1 MATEMV
7 TPLFQPNQGAM
18 MEMVNHL
25 FGDVPAA
32 YGDGL
37 VELAW
42 RDEKTGKLSHGRL
55 YTLDNLEDLV
65 AEAARLNATRGVN
78 VYVGAALRH
87 PETPP
92 FGRANDEDFLALTA
106 YYVDLDDPGVAKVA
120 KDVYGRLKP
129 TFVGKTG
136 GTPDL
141 RAQLWWKLEEPITD
155 PERTRAVLSGLC
167 AALKG
172 DSTVVNPSRIMRL
185 IGSIAW
191 PVKDGRIT
199 ERTEIIRLQTPGAT
213 EYMAETIERLCVDAN
228 WQQNTKTMPDSGQDR
243 AVSSLGFVG
252 NVTDGREA
260 YMRNTILA
268 VLGELCAEHGCA
280 PTVEELFEAAWPQYS
295 QNVDLTR
302 AGRGKDEFVRK
313 VRYTLNRFEVG
324 RIASMPTLEAAV
336 ASGLAKKAQSQPN
349 MQQAV
354 QAAYNGAEAASQV
367 SDEAAPNPSQK
378 DDGDVFQL
386 LDATALRNLP
396 PPQWLVEGIIPDRG
410 LTFLYGQRGKGKSFV
425 TLDAALHIASGS
437 KWLGRDTK
445 AGGVIYC
452 AGEGLAGYGVRVE
465 GWARTY
471 PARDIGNFRLM
482 PLVPNFR
489 DEKEVA
495 KLARTI
501 KQQLGDAKLIIIDT
515 VARAIPGAEENSSKD
530 MGLFVSA
537 CDAIRQTCGV
547 AVIGVHHSGKD
558 DERGMRGSSALEGA
572 GDAVIHL
579 KRQEGQI
586 VEITSDKM
594 KDGEE
599 FRPIIMAL
607 EKIEWIDERDPLG
620 KPRSTLVPK
629 MQGEDR
635 SMAFPNDVATQ
646 AVLKQIDRS
655 WKAGKPFTTSR
666 QHRNSDRYLGHFI
679 TKNYRVSESVAESF
693 CMDLFDAGAIMIG
706 EYKDENYRT
715 KNGVK
720 LADFVINEVEKD
732 DDL

>member
-7 TPLFQPNQGAM
+7 TPLFQPNQDAM

-42 RDEKTGKLSHGRL
+42 RDAKTGNLSHGRL

-78 VYVGAALRH
+78 VYIGAALRH
-87 PETPP
+87 PDTPP

-120 KDVYGRLKP
+120 KDVYGRQKP

-155 PERTRAVLSGLC
+155 PFRSRAVLSGLC

-213 EYMAETIERLCVDAN
+213 EYMAETIERLCADAN
-228 WQQNTKTMPDSGQDR
+228 WQQNAKTMPDSTQDR

-268 VLGELCAEHGCA
+268 VLGELCAEAGAA
-280 PTVEELFEAAWPQYS
+280 PTTEELFEAAWPQYS

-302 AGRGKDEFVRK
+302 EGRGQDEFMRK
-313 VRYTLNRFEVG
+313 VRYTLNRFDMG

-336 ASGLAKKAQSQPN
+336 ASGLAKKAQQSPN
-349 MQQAV
+349 MMATV
-354 QAAYNGAEAASQV
+354 QAAYDGGQSHK
-367 SDEAAPNPSQK
+367 SDGAAPNQSQK

-396 PPQWLVEGIIPDRG
+396 PPQWLVDGIIPDKG

-465 GWARTY
+465 GWARSY
-471 PARDIGNFRLM
+471 GGRDIDNFRLM

-501 KQQLGDAKLIIIDT
+501 KQNLGDAKLIIIDT

-530 MGLFVSA
+530 MGLFVAA

-579 KRQEGQI
+579 KRLEGNL

-599 FRPIIMAL
+599 FKPIIMAL
-607 EKIEWIDERDPLG
+607 DKVEWIDDRDPLG

-629 MQGEDR
+629 MAGEDR
-635 SMAFPNDVATQ
+635 SLAFPNDVATGSI
-646 AVLKQIDRS
+646 LKSIDRA
-655 WKAGKPFTTSR
+655 WRAGNPYGMANNLKNI
-666 QHRNSDRYLGHFI
+666 HRHLGLDISQKYQIPEGQSGSF
-679 TKNYRVSESVAESF
+679 VA
-693 CMDLFDAGAIMIG
+693 DLFDAGLIEIS
-706 EYKDENYRT
+706 EYKDENYRPR
-715 KNGVK
+715 KGIKVS
-720 LADFVINEVEKD
+720 DFVLDEAQND
-732 DDL
+732 D

>member
-7 TPLFQPNQGAM
+7 TPLFQPNQDAM

-42 RDEKTGKLSHGRL
+42 RDAKTGNLSHGRL

-87 PETPP
+87 PDTPP

-106 YYVDLDDPGVAKVA
+106 YYVDLDDPGVAKTA
-120 KDVYGRLKP
+120 KNVYGRQKP

-155 PERTRAVLSGLC
+155 PFRSRAVLSGLC

-228 WQQNTKTMPDSGQDR
+228 WQQNAKTMPDSAQDR

-268 VLGELCAEHGCA
+268 VLGELCAEHGAA
-280 PTVEELFEAAWPQYS
+280 PTTEELFEAAWPQYS

-302 AGRGKDEFVRK
+302 EGRGRDEFMRK
-313 VRYTLNRFEVG
+313 VRYTLNRFDMG
-324 RIASMPTLEAAV
+324 RITSMPTLEAAV
-336 ASGLAKKAQSQPN
+336 ASGLAKKAQQSPN
-349 MQQAV
+349 MMQTV
-354 QAAYNGAEAASQV
+354 QAAYDGGQSHKSDGAASNQ
-367 SDEAAPNPSQK
+367 SQK

-396 PPQWLVEGIIPDRG
+396 PPQWLVDGIIPDKG

-465 GWARTY
+465 GWARQH
-471 PARDIGNFRLM
+471 PSLDVGNFRLM

-501 KQQLGDAKLIIIDT
+501 KQNLGDAKLIIIDT

-579 KRQEGQI
+579 KRLEGNL
-586 VEITSDKM
+586 VEIASDKM

-599 FRPIIMAL
+599 FKPIILSL
-607 EKIEWIDERDPLG
+607 EKVEWIDERDPLG
-620 KPRSTLVPK
+620 KPRSTLVPQ
-629 MQGEDR
+629 MMEPDR
-635 SMAFPNDVATQ
+635 KMAFPNDVATG
-646 AVLKQIDRS
+646 AILREIDRA
-655 WKAGKPFTTSR
+655 WKAGKPFTMSSR
-666 QHRNSDRYLGHFI
+666 LKELGRYLPSF
-679 TKNYRVSESVAESF
+679 VARQYKVNDAVVRNF
-693 CMDLFDAGAIMIG
+693 CEDLLAGNMVQIC
-706 EYKDENYRT
+706 EYKDENYRM
-715 KNGVK
+715 KPGLK
-720 LADFVINEVEKD
+720 LADFSDEELEDYD
-732 DDL
+732 DN

>member
-7 TPLFQPNQGAM
+7 TPLFSPNQDAM

-55 YTLDNLEDLV
+55 FTLDQLEDLV

-78 VYVGAALRH
+78 VYIGAALRH
-87 PETPP
+87 PDTPP

-106 YYVDLDDPGVAKVA
+106 YYVDLDDPGVAKTA
-120 KDVYGRLKP
+120 KNVYGRQKP

-155 PERTRAVLSGLC
+155 PFRSRAVLSGLC

-228 WQQNTKTMPDSGQDR
+228 WQQNAKTMPDSNQDR

-268 VLGELCAEHGCA
+268 VLGELCAEQGCA
-280 PTVEELFEAAWPQYS
+280 PTTEELFEAAWPQYS

-302 AGRGKDEFVRK
+302 EGRGQDEFMRK
-313 VRYTLNRFEVG
+313 VRYTLNRFDVG

-336 ASGLAKKAQSQPN
+336 ASGLAKKAQQSPN
-349 MQQAV
+349 MLQAV
-354 QAAYNGAEAASQV
+354 QAAYDGAQAPV
-367 SDEAAPNPSQK
+367 SDELAANPSHK

-386 LDATALRNLP
+386 LDATDLRNLP
-396 PPQWLVEGIIPDRG
+396 PPQWLVDGIIPENG

-445 AGGVIYC
+445 SGGVIYC

-465 GWARTY
+465 GWARQH
-471 PARDIGNFRLM
+471 PSLDISNFRLM

-501 KQQLGDAKLIIIDT
+501 KQNLGDAKLIIIDT

-579 KRQEGQI
+579 KRLEGKIIQI
-586 VEITSDKM
+586 ESDKI
-594 KDGEE
+594 KEGED
-599 FRPIIMAL
+599 FKPILISL
-607 EKIEWIDERDPLG
+607 EKVEWIDERDPLG
-620 KPRSTLVPK
+620 KPRSTLVPQ
-629 MQGEDR
+629 MMGEDR
-635 SMAFPNDVATQ
+635 SLPFPNDVATG
-646 AVLKQIDRS
+646 AILKQIDRS
-655 WKAGKPFTTSR
+655 WKAGKPYTTSL
-666 QHRNSDRYLGHFI
+666 QHRKSDRYLGNFI
-679 TKNYRVSESVAESF
+679 VKNYHVSPAAADSF

-720 LADFVINEVEKD
+720 LADFILDEAAKD
-732 DDL
+732 DE

>member
-7 TPLFQPNQGAM
+7 TPLFQPNQDAM

-228 WQQNTKTMPDSGQDR
+228 WQQSAKTMPDSGQDR
-243 AVSSLGFVG
+243 AVSSLGFAG

-295 QNVDLTR
+295 ANVDLTR

-354 QAAYNGAEAASQV
+354 QAAYNGADSPSQV
-367 SDEAAPNPSQK
+367 SDETTPNPSHK

-471 PARDIGNFRLM
+471 PDRDIGNFRLM

-489 DEKEVA
+489 DEKDVA

-501 KQQLGDAKLIIIDT
+501 KQQLGDARLIIIDT

-530 MGLFVSA
+530 MGLFIAA

-579 KRQEGQI
+579 RRLEGNL
-586 VEITSDKM
+586 VEISADKM

-599 FRPIIMAL
+599 FKPIIMAL
-607 EKIEWIDERDPLG
+607 EKSEWIDERDPLG

-635 SMAFPNDVATQ
+635 SLAFPNDVAT
-646 AVLKQIDRS
+646 AAILKLIDRY
-655 WKAGKPFTTSR
+655 WKAGRPFTQSNKLKQGGR
-666 QHRNSDRYLGHFI
+666 HLASFI
-679 TKNYRVSESVAESF
+679 ASEYRISETRAEGF
-693 CMDLFDAGAIMIG
+693 CMDLFDAGAIEIS
-706 EYKDENYRT
+706 EYKDENYRPR
-715 KNGVK
+715 NGIKV
-720 LADFVINEVEKD
+720 ADFVLQEAGENDE
-732 DDL
+732 

>member
-7 TPLFQPNQGAM
+7 TPLFQPNQDAM

-213 EYMAETIERLCVDAN
+213 EWMAETIERLCVDAN
-228 WQQNTKTMPDSGQDR
+228 WQQNAKTMPDSAQDR

-302 AGRGKDEFVRK
+302 AGRGKDEFIRK

-354 QAAYNGAEAASQV
+354 QAAYNGADSPSQV
-367 SDEAAPNPSQK
+367 SDEAAPNPSPK

-425 TLDAALHIASGS
+425 TLDAALHIASGA

-471 PARDIGNFRLM
+471 PGRDISNFRLM

-489 DEKEVA
+489 DEKDVA

-537 CDAIRQTCGV
+537 CDAIRQTCGL

-607 EKIEWIDERDPLG
+607 EKVEWIDERDPLG

-635 SMAFPNDVATQ
+635 SLAFPNPVAIG
-646 AVLKQIDRS
+646 AILREVDRS
-655 WKAGKPFTTSR
+655 WKSGNPYSMAPQRR
-666 QHRNSDRYLGHFI
+666 QQQRYLPVWVARTF
-679 TKNYRVSESVAESF
+679 NLSEEVARNF
-693 CMDLFDAGAIMIG
+693 CEEMMHHNTIYNDT
-706 EYKDENYRT
+706 YKDENRNL
-715 KNGVK
+715 KKGLR
-720 LADFVINEVEKD
+720 LADFVEAEAYSD
-732 DDL
+732 GE

>member
-7 TPLFQPNQGAM
+7 TPLFSPNQAAM

-42 RDEKTGKLSHGRL
+42 RDAKTGNLSHGRL

-78 VYVGAALRH
+78 VYIGAALRH
-87 PETPP
+87 PDTPP

-106 YYVDLDDPGVAKVA
+106 YYVDLDDPGVAKTA
-120 KDVYGRLKP
+120 KNVYGRQKP

-155 PERTRAVLSGLC
+155 PFRSRAVLSGLC

-213 EYMAETIERLCVDAN
+213 EYMAETIERLCADAN
-228 WQQNTKTMPDSGQDR
+228 WQQNAKTVPDSNQDR

-268 VLGELCAEHGCA
+268 VLGELCAEQGCA
-280 PTVEELFEAAWPQYS
+280 PTTEELFEAAWPQYS

-302 AGRGKDEFVRK
+302 EGRGQDEFMRK
-313 VRYTLNRFEVG
+313 VRYTLNRFDMG

-336 ASGLAKKAQSQPN
+336 ASGLAKKAQQSPN
-349 MQQAV
+349 MMATV
-354 QAAYNGAEAASQV
+354 QAAYDGGQSHKSDGAASNQ
-367 SDEAAPNPSQK
+367 SQK
-378 DDGDVFQL
+378 DDGDTFQL

-396 PPQWLVEGIIPDRG
+396 PPQWLVDGIIPDKG

-465 GWARTY
+465 GWARQH
-471 PARDIGNFRLM
+471 PSLDVGNFRLM

-501 KQQLGDAKLIIIDT
+501 KQNLGDAKLIIIDT

-530 MGLFVSA
+530 MGLFVAA

-579 KRQEGQI
+579 KRLEGNL
-586 VEITSDKM
+586 VEIASDKM

-599 FRPIIMAL
+599 FKPIILSL
-607 EKIEWIDERDPLG
+607 ERVEWIDERDPLG
-620 KPRSTLVPK
+620 KPRSTLVPQ
-629 MQGEDR
+629 MMGEDR
-635 SMAFPNDVATQ
+635 SMAFPNDVATG
-646 AVLKQIDRS
+646 AILKSIDRA
-655 WKAGKPFTTSR
+655 WRAGNPYGMANNLKNI
-666 QHRNSDRYLGHFI
+666 HRHLALDIAQKYQIQEGQAGSF
-679 TKNYRVSESVAESF
+679 VA
-693 CMDLFDAGAIMIG
+693 DLFDAGLIENS
-706 EYKDENYRT
+706 EYKDENYRPR
-715 KNGVK
+715 KGIKVS
-720 LADFVINEVEKD
+720 DFVLEEGQND
-732 DDL
+732 D

>member
-1 MATEMV
+1 MAEQMV
-7 TPLFQPNQGAM
+7 TPLFSPNQDAM

-78 VYVGAALRH
+78 VYIGAALRH
-87 PETPP
+87 PDTPP

-120 KDVYGRLKP
+120 KDVYGRQKP

-155 PERTRAVLSGLC
+155 PFRSRAVLSGLC

-213 EYMAETIERLCVDAN
+213 EYMAETIERLCADAN
-228 WQQNTKTMPDSGQDR
+228 WQHNAKTMPDSTQDR

-280 PTVEELFEAAWPQYS
+280 PTTEELFEAAWPQYS

-302 AGRGKDEFVRK
+302 EGRGRDEFMRK
-313 VRYTLNRFEVG
+313 VRYTLNRFDMG

-336 ASGLAKKAQSQPN
+336 ASGLAKKAQQSQN
-349 MQQAV
+349 MMQAV
-354 QAAYNGAEAASQV
+354 QAAYNGAQSPV
-367 SDEAAPNPSQK
+367 SDEPAPNQSQK
-378 DDGDVFQL
+378 DDGDTFKL

-396 PPQWLVEGIIPDRG
+396 PPQWLVEGIIPDKG

-465 GWARTY
+465 GWARQH
-471 PARDIGNFRLM
+471 PSLDISNFRLM

-501 KQQLGDAKLIIIDT
+501 KQNLGDAKLIIIDT

-537 CDAIRQTCGV
+537 CDAIRVACGV

-579 KRQEGQI
+579 KRLEGKI
-586 VEITSDKM
+586 VEIGSDKM

-599 FRPIIMAL
+599 FKPIILSL
-607 EKIEWIDERDPLG
+607 EKVEWIDERDPLG
-620 KPRSTLVPK
+620 KPRSTLVPQ
-629 MQGEDR
+629 MMGEDR
-635 SMAFPNDVATQ
+635 SLPFPNDVAVG
-646 AVLKQIDRS
+646 AILREVDLA
-655 WKAGKPFTTSR
+655 WKAGNPYSMAPQRR
-666 QHRNSDRYLGHFI
+666 QQQRYLP
-679 TKNYRVSESVAESF
+679 VWVARTFNLKEEFARNF
-693 CMDLFDAGAIMIG
+693 CEEMMHHNTIYNDT
-706 EYKDENYRT
+706 YKDENRNL
-715 KNGVK
+715 KKGLR
-720 LADFVINEVEKD
+720 LADFVEEEAYNGEEI
-732 DDL
+732 

>member
-1 MATEMV
+1 MAEQMV
-7 TPLFQPNQGAM
+7 TPLFSPNQDAM

-42 RDEKTGKLSHGRL
+42 RDAKTGDVNRGRL

-87 PETPP
+87 PDTAP
-92 FGRANDEDFLALTA
+92 FGRANDDDFLALTA
-106 YYVDLDDPGVAKVA
+106 YYVDLDDPGVAKTA
-120 KDVYGRLKP
+120 KNVYGRQKP

-155 PERTRAVLSGLC
+155 PVRSRAVLSGLC
-167 AALKG
+167 AALQG

-228 WQQNTKTMPDSGQDR
+228 WQQNAKTMPDSTQDR

-268 VLGELCAEHGCA
+268 VLGELCAEQGCA

-302 AGRGKDEFVRK
+302 EGRGQDEFLRK

-336 ASGLAKKAQSQPN
+336 ASGLAKKAQQSPN
-349 MQQAV
+349 MLATV
-354 QAAYNGAEAASQV
+354 QAAYDGAVSPV
-367 SDEAAPNPSQK
+367 SDKPAPNQSQK
-378 DDGDVFQL
+378 DDDTFQL
-386 LDATALRNLP
+386 LDATDLRNLP
-396 PPQWLVEGIIPDRG
+396 PPQWLVDGIIPENG

-445 AGGVIYC
+445 SGGVIYC

-465 GWARTY
+465 GWTRQHA
-471 PARDIGNFRLM
+471 ALDVGNFRLM

-530 MGLFVSA
+530 MGLFVAA

-579 KRQEGQI
+579 KRLEGNL

-607 EKIEWIDERDPLG
+607 DKVEWIDDRDPLG

-629 MQGEDR
+629 MAGEDR
-635 SMAFPNDVATQ
+635 SLAFPNDVAVG
-646 AVLKQIDRS
+646 AILREVDRK
-655 WKAGKPFTTSR
+655 WKVGDPYSMAPQRR
-666 QHRNSDRYLGHFI
+666 QQLRYLPAW
-679 TKNYRVSESVAESF
+679 VARTFNLKEEFARNF
-693 CMDLFDAGAIMIG
+693 CEEMMHHNTIYNDA
-706 EYKDENYRT
+706 YKDENRNI
-715 KNGVK
+715 KKG
-720 LADFVINEVEKD
+720 LRISDFVETEADAD
-732 DDL
+732 DE

>member
-7 TPLFQPNQGAM
+7 TPLFQPNQDAM

-42 RDEKTGKLSHGRL
+42 RDAKTGNLSHGRL

-167 AALKG
+167 GALKG

-213 EYMAETIERLCVDAN
+213 EYMAETIERLCVDAK
-228 WQQNTKTMPDSGQDR
+228 WQQNDKTLPNSNQDR

-295 QNVDLTR
+295 SNVDLTR

-313 VRYTLNRFEVG
+313 VRYTLNRFEIG

-354 QAAYNGAEAASQV
+354 QAAYNGAEAVSQV
-367 SDEAAPNPSQK
+367 SDETAPNPSHK

-396 PPQWLVEGIIPDRG
+396 PPQWLVEGIIPDNG
-410 LTFLYGQRGKGKSFV
+410 LTFIYGQRGKGKSFV

-471 PARDIGNFRLM
+471 PGRDIGNFRLM

-489 DEKEVA
+489 DEKDVA

-530 MGLFVSA
+530 MGLFVAA

-586 VEITSDKM
+586 VEIASDKM
-594 KDGEE
+594 KDVEE

-607 EKIEWIDERDPLG
+607 EKVEWIDERDPLG

-629 MQGEDR
+629 MMGEDR
-635 SMAFPNDVATQ
+635 SMAFPNDVAVG
-646 AVLKQIDRS
+646 AILREVDRK
-655 WKAGKPFTTSR
+655 WKVGDPYSMAPQRR
-666 QHRNSDRYLGHFI
+666 QQLRYLPAW
-679 TKNYRVSESVAESF
+679 VARTFNLKEEFARNF
-693 CMDLFDAGAIMIG
+693 CEEMMYHNTIYNDT
-706 EYKDENYRT
+706 YKDENRNL
-715 KNGVK
+715 KKG
-720 LADFVINEVEKD
+720 LRISDFVETKADAD
-732 DDL
+732 DE

>member
-1 MATEMV
+1 MATQMV
-7 TPLFQPNQGAM
+7 TPLFQPNQEAM

-37 VELAW
+37 VELSW
-42 RDEKTGKLSHGRL
+42 RDVATGKLKNGRL
-55 YTLDNLEDLV
+55 YTLDQLEDLV
-65 AEAARLNATRGVN
+65 AEAARLNATQGVN

-87 PETPP
+87 PDTPP
-92 FGRANDEDFLALTA
+92 FGRASDEDFLALTA
-106 YYVDLDDPGVAKVA
+106 YYVDLDEPGVAKTA
-120 KDVYGRLKP
+120 KNVYGRLKP

-136 GTPDL
+136 GTPDS

-155 PERTRAVLSGLC
+155 PERSRAVLSGL
-167 AALKG
+167 ATALRG
-172 DSTVVNPSRIMRL
+172 DPTVCNPGRIMRL

-191 PVKDGRIT
+191 PVKDGRII
-199 ERTEIIRLQTPGAT
+199 ERTEIIRLNTPGAT
-213 EYMAETIERLCVDAN
+213 EYMAETIERLCVDAK
-228 WQQNTKTMPDSGQDR
+228 WQQNDKTMPNGTQER
-243 AVSSLGFVG
+243 HVSSLGFVG
-252 NVTDGREA
+252 NVADGRET

-302 AGRGKDEFVRK
+302 AGRGKDEFIRK
-313 VRYTLNRFEVG
+313 IRYTLHRFDMG

-354 QAAYNGAEAASQV
+354 QAAYNGADSPLQV
-367 SDEAAPNPSQK
+367 SDEGAPNPSPK

-396 PPQWLVEGIIPDRG
+396 PPQWLVEGIIPDNG
-410 LTFLYGQRGKGKSFV
+410 LTFIYGQRGKGKSFV

-471 PARDIGNFRLM
+471 PDRDIGNFRLM

-489 DEKEVA
+489 DEKDVA

-586 VEITSDKM
+586 VEIASDKM

-599 FRPIIMAL
+599 FRPIILSL
-607 EKIEWIDERDPLG
+607 EKLEWIDERDPLG

-635 SMAFPNDVATQ
+635 SMAFPNPVAIG
-646 AVLKQIDRS
+646 AILREVDRS
-655 WKAGKPFTTSR
+655 WKSGNPYSMAPQRR
-666 QHRNSDRYLGHFI
+666 QQQRYLPVWVARTF
-679 TKNYRVSESVAESF
+679 NLSEEVARNF
-693 CMDLFDAGAIMIG
+693 CEEMMHHNTIYNDT
-706 EYKDENYRT
+706 YKDENRNM
-715 KNGVK
+715 KKGLR
-720 LADFVINEVEKD
+720 LADFVETEAYTD
-732 DDL
+732 GE

>member
-1 MATEMV
+1 
-7 TPLFQPNQGAM
+7 
-18 MEMVNHL
+18 
-25 FGDVPAA
+25 
-32 YGDGL
+32 
-37 VELAW
+37 
-42 RDEKTGKLSHGRL
+42 
-55 YTLDNLEDLV
+55 
-65 AEAARLNATRGVN
+65 
-78 VYVGAALRH
+78 
-87 PETPP
+87 
-92 FGRANDEDFLALTA
+92 
-106 YYVDLDDPGVAKVA
+106 
-120 KDVYGRLKP
+120 
-129 TFVGKTG
+129 
-136 GTPDL
+136 
-141 RAQLWWKLEEPITD
+141 
-155 PERTRAVLSGLC
+155 VLSGLC
-167 AALKG
+167 AALQG

-228 WQQNTKTMPDSGQDR
+228 WQQNAKTMPDSNQDR

-268 VLGELCAEHGCA
+268 VLGELCAEHGAA
-280 PTVEELFEAAWPQYS
+280 PTTEELFEAAWPQYS
-295 QNVDLTR
+295 ANVDLTR
-302 AGRGKDEFVRK
+302 EGRGQDEFLRK
-313 VRYTLNRFEVG
+313 VRYTLNRFDMG

-349 MQQAV
+349 MMATV
-354 QAAYNGAEAASQV
+354 QAAYDGAGAV
-367 SDEAAPNPSQK
+367 SPMSDKPALNASQK
-378 DDGDVFQL
+378 DDDTFQL
-386 LDATALRNLP
+386 LDATDLRNLP
-396 PPQWLVEGIIPDRG
+396 PPQWLVDGIIPENG

-465 GWARTY
+465 GWTRQHA
-471 PARDIGNFRLM
+471 ALDVGNFRLM

-530 MGLFVSA
+530 MGLFVAA

-579 KRQEGQI
+579 RRLEGNL
-586 VEITSDKM
+586 VEITADKM

-607 EKIEWIDERDPLG
+607 DKVEWIDDRDPLG

-635 SMAFPNDVATQ
+635 SMAFPNPVAMGSILRTVDT
-646 AVLKQIDRS
+646 A
-655 WKAGKPFTTSR
+655 WKAGEPFSLQPQRR
-666 QHRNSDRYLGHFI
+666 QFGKYLPAYIARMHNQKEEFA
-679 TKNYRVSESVAESF
+679 RSF
-693 CMDLFDAGAIMIG
+693 CEELLAKNVIQI
-706 EYKDENYRT
+706 ERYKDENYNV
-715 KNGVK
+715 KNGISVG
-720 LADFVINEVEKD
+720 DFVMDEVAD
-732 DDL
+732 DDEN